1 MIFLVECLADLSVQS
16 CVDLKNEIIKQ
27 PNFDIFDRMQEM
39 CSNIIDFVFN
49 LSDNISN
56 KIDKVEFL
64 FTSRYGKYKNYIM
77 KTYSGR
83 LVMKI

>member
-1 MIFLVECLADLSVQS
+1 MTFLVECLADLSVLS

-27 PNFDIFDRMQEM
+27 PNFDIFDRLQEI

-64 FTSRYGKYKNYIM
+64 FTSRYEKYNNCIGK
-77 KTYSGR
+77 
-83 LVMKI
+83 

>member
-1 MIFLVECLADLSVQS
+1 MTFSVECLADLSVQS
-16 CVDLKNEIIKQ
+16 CVDLKNEIIQQ

-39 CSNIIDFVFN
+39 CSNIIDFIFN

-64 FTSRYGKYKNYIM
+64 FTSRYEQIQKYIEK
-77 KTYSGR
+77 
-83 LVMKI
+83 